1 MTRYLFF
8 VVTYFDGLK
17 QMDGRR
23 PFGDI
28 TNTLNRRK
36 LHSQGQHDNQAVQN
50 GMFVYIMFM
59 FIYITVYMV
68 YFLIFYFLYIFL
80 LEFF

>member
-23 PFGDI
+23 PLGDI
-28 TNTLNRRK
+28 TNTLNRHKR
-36 LHSQGQHDNQAVQN
+36 HSHDQHDNPTVQN
-50 GMFVYIMFM
+50 GMFV
-59 FIYITVYMV
+59 
-68 YFLIFYFLYIFL
+68 
-80 LEFF
+80 

>member
-8 VVTYFDGLK
+8 DMTYFDGLK

-28 TNTLNRRK
+28 TNTLNHRNR
-36 LHSQGQHDNQAVQN
+36 HSHDQHDNQAVQN
-50 GMFVYIMFM
+50 GMFV
-59 FIYITVYMV
+59 
-68 YFLIFYFLYIFL
+68 
-80 LEFF
+80 

>member
-23 PFGDI
+23 PFGEI

-36 LHSQGQHDNQAVQN
+36 RHSHDQHDNQAVQN
-50 GMFVYIMFM
+50 GMFV
-59 FIYITVYMV
+59 
-68 YFLIFYFLYIFL
+68 
-80 LEFF
+80 

>member
-1 MTRYLFF
+1 MILYLFF
-8 VVTYFDGLK
+8 VVTYFDMLK

-36 LHSQGQHDNQAVQN
+36 RHSHDQHDNQAVQN
-50 GMFVYIMFM
+50 GMSV
-59 FIYITVYMV
+59 
-68 YFLIFYFLYIFL
+68 
-80 LEFF
+80 

>member
-23 PFGDI
+23 AFGDI
-28 TNTLNRRK
+28 ANTLNRHKRYS
-36 LHSQGQHDNQAVQN
+36 HDQHDNQAVQN
-50 GMFVYIMFM
+50 SMFV
-59 FIYITVYMV
+59 
-68 YFLIFYFLYIFL
+68 
-80 LEFF
+80 